1 MNSHLMSGLKTLDK
15 QQNVQ
20 KKRMTTNFGAGLPTA
35 GSQAKVGGKA
45 FITRK
50 SVLGLS
56 NNQMNVVRTSEAVEE
71 IDERDLV
78 GSSGGSQDGE

>member
-1 MNSHLMSGLKTLDK
+1 
-15 QQNVQ
+15 
-20 KKRMTTNFGAGLPTA
+20 MTTNFGAGLPTA

>member
-20 KKRMTTNFGAGLPTA
+20 KKRMTTNFGTGLPTA
-35 GSQAKVGGKA
+35 SSQAKVGGKA

-56 NNQMNVVRTSEAVEE
+56 NNQMNVVRSSEAVEE

-78 GSSGGSQDGE
+78 GSDEGSQDGE

>member
-1 MNSHLMSGLKTLDK
+1 
-15 QQNVQ
+15 
-20 KKRMTTNFGAGLPTA
+20 MTTNFGTGLPTA
-35 GSQAKVGGKA
+35 SSQAKVGGKA

-56 NNQMNVVRTSEAVEE
+56 NNQMNVVRSSEAVEE

-78 GSSGGSQDGE
+78 GSDERSQDGE